1 MSDFT
6 CKKLNR
12 PARISGL
19 KQNLTEAY
27 TEAPEEE
34 FLNSLKGKSQEEL
47 YAFISYAL
55 PRLPKGAGSGA
66 FSSFTNYYSSK
77 DASGQQF
84 FTSKDVEG
92 ALEELRQADEETL
105 RKVAEYALMHWCDGS
120 DAQKIIHGY
129 EAEGKQMGEAEGD
142 EDAPADDSE
151 TPPADDAEPPADEG
165 GEDDLPDVSDEPAP
179 EDTEGDTPP
188 AEDAAPA
195 DDAADAE
202 DGGDEDIDSIIA
214 GLDDEDGDG
223 EGDEGGDEP
232 ADAEGGE
239 EGAEDGG
246 DAPEDA
252 EGDAGED
259 DAADE
264 PVDAFDGET
273 VAKFVAKHLN
283 IEDPDE
289 ILDVIESAL

>member
-19 KQNLTEAY
+19 KQKLTEAY

-105 RKVAEYALMHWCDGS
+105 LKVAEYALMHWCDGS

-142 EDAPADDSE
+142 EDAPADD
-151 TPPADDAEPPADEG
+151 AEPPADED
-165 GEDDLPDVSDEPAP
+165 GEDGLPDVSDEPAP
-179 EDTEGDTPP
+179 EDAEGDTPP
-188 AEDAAPA
+188 ADDAAPA
-195 DDAADAE
+195 DDTADAE
-202 DGGDEDIDSIIA
+202 DDGDEDIDSIIA
-214 GLDDEDGDG
+214 DLDAEDG

-232 ADAEGGE
+232 ADKPADAEGGE
-239 EGAEDGG
+239 EGTEDGG

-259 DAADE
+259 DTADE